1 MRTHSP
7 ARLARPVACTHGER
21 ESLGSPQAVQ
31 SSSALEKDGSVTLQ
45 LKERRRERIM
55 RDKPKHLFFC
65 R

>member
-1 MRTHSP
+1 MRTRSP
-7 ARLARPVACTHGER
+7 ARLARPVARTHGER

-45 LKERRRERIM
+45 LKVEAEG
-55 RDKPKHLFFC
+55 KNNEGQTQTPFFC